1 VSDVAY
7 LKHDFGPEEL
17 RELSVAFENCCA
29 AIPQSKS
36 QEFRE
41 LLATRLVGWAML
53 GKADSIQLYLRALD
67 TYRSLL
73 GPAQL

>member
-7 LKHDFGPEEL
+7 FKHDFGPEEL
-17 RELSVAFENCCA
+17 RELGVAFENCCA

-41 LLATRLVGWAML
+41 LLATRLVGWAAL

-67 TYRSLL
+67 TYRSLI
-73 GPAQL
+73 GPSQL